1 MVPVPVVFVVNY
13 VVNTVYCVNGSFCM
27 KVGLRV
33 EGAKQ
38 RANALKQPK
47 HRCRAAPL
55 GQPTPVVIPVPP
67 SAINRTIET
76 TMQQR
81 RLDCCSAKRIGT
93 LVAH

>member
-1 MVPVPVVFVVNY
+1 MS
-13 VVNTVYCVNGSFCM
+13 TVDFCM

-55 GQPTPVVIPVPP
+55 GQPTPVVIPVL
-67 SAINRTIET
+67 TIGNQPNHRNHNAAAET
-76 TMQQR
+76 GLLQSKTNWYFV
-81 RLDCCSAKRIGT
+81 GT
-93 LVAH
+93 LSTMTSVRRANDDE